1 MFGFGSWFFW
11 TTTVALLFLAVYF
24 KPISALVLGFI
35 LGILYVFFVV
45 TKFQA
50 TTFSLDMKPVK
61 VKVEIERIISTAPN
75 TYTLAKVCQAD
86 YRCQRG
92 YLTFP
97 NKNVPIE
104 ENTLLDATVKLKPF
118 RSTSHFYGRDNT
130 LKAYLEGIVFKGKVL
145 SISDSDKKNTS
156 LRTQFRSWWKHQLIG
171 LTYDWLY
178 YVLLTGDKS
187 MMPKEDNT
195 RFKEYGISHLLAISG
210 MHVGIMYTVCFWMTK
225 ILQIPLLFKGLQLI
239 DLNRLAALFS
249 LIMALLY
256 VYLSGGAVSS
266 VRAFIMLSCMVFA
279 YVLRRPYLSFQ
290 VLFFALV
297 LTVLYSPFVWL
308 DYGFYLSYLAC
319 IAIIGVLKYA
329 RRFQLKNWFYLLL
342 IIQVAC
348 FIVLA
353 PISAYFFQGISVSGI
368 WVNLIAIPFLSFV
381 LFPCLLLQVVL
392 SSLNVQPFIF
402 DILDFV
408 LQSAFANLETIP
420 KHVQWLNVMQM
431 TWQTVVSCYLAFF
444 LLFFDKLR
452 RFAVLTLA
460 FPVFQFLTKEEPL
473 FNLVVFD
480 VGHGTMVL
488 LERNSQGMLY
498 DLGPSYF
505 ERFNYVDSVL
515 QPFSQKKNLSIEYL
529 ILSHDDKDH
538 TGGLDA
544 FLKSSLSES
553 IQSGN
558 NVLEAP
564 LCPNNAIQLE
574 NGLRLT
580 PLWPRSS
587 QEMIGDNNNSCVVLV
602 EYHKYRILLAGDI
615 EKEVENHLLG
625 NKLKKTDVLLVPHHG
640 SKTSSSHSFINHVK
654 PKYAIFSRA
663 FYNPWRIPHPQV
675 VSRYIAAGATILDTA
690 LDGDI
695 KITFYENEIRVE
707 KARDVRAWWF
717 YDN

>member
-1 MFGFGSWFFW
+1 M
-11 TTTVALLFLAVYF
+11 
-24 KPISALVLGFI
+24 KPI
-35 LGILYVFFVV
+35 
-45 TKFQA
+45 
-50 TTFSLDMKPVK
+50 D
-61 VKVEIERIISTAPN
+61 VKVEIERIISTTPN
-75 TYTLAKVCQAD
+75 SYTQAKVCQD
-86 YRCQRG
+86 EYPYQCQRG

-97 NKNVPIE
+97 NKSIHID
-104 ENTLLDATVKLKPF
+104 ENTRLAATVKLKPF
-118 RSTSHFYGRDNT
+118 RTTSHFYGRDNT

-145 SISDSDKKNTS
+145 SISDTDKKKTS
-156 LRTQFRSWWKHQLIG
+156 LRTRFRSWWKNQLVG
-171 LTYDWLY
+171 FRYDWLY

-187 MMPKEDNT
+187 MMSKEDNT
-195 RFKEYGISHLLAISG
+195 RFKEHGISHLLAISG
-210 MHVGIMYTVCFWMTK
+210 MHVGIMYTICFWMTK
-225 ILQIPLLFKGLQLI
+225 VLQIPILFKRLQRI

-249 LIMALLY
+249 LIVALLY

-266 VRAFIMLSCMVFA
+266 VRAFIMLSCMVCA
-279 YVLRRPYLSFQ
+279 YVLRRHYLSFQ
-290 VLFFALV
+290 VLLFALF
-297 LTVLYSPFVWL
+297 LTVLYSPSVWF

-319 IAIIGVLKYA
+319 VAIIGVLKCA
-329 RRFQLKNWFYLLL
+329 RRFQLKNWFCLLL

-348 FIVLA
+348 FILLA

-368 WVNLIAIPFLSFV
+368 WVNLVAIPFLSFV

-392 SSLNVQPFIF
+392 SCLHVQPFIF
-402 DILDFV
+402 DVLDFV
-408 LQSAFANLETIP
+408 LQFAFTKLETIP
-420 KHVQWLNVMQM
+420 KHLQWLEVMQIR
-431 TWQTVVSCYLAFF
+431 WQTVVSCYLALL

-452 RFAVLTLA
+452 RFALLMLA
-460 FPVFQFLTKEEPL
+460 FPIHQFLTKEEPL
-473 FNLVVFD
+473 FSLVVFD

-488 LERNSQGMLY
+488 LERNNQGILY

-515 QPFSQKKNLSIEYL
+515 LPFSQKENISIEYL

-558 NVLEAP
+558 RVLAAP
-564 LCPNNAIQLE
+564 LCPDNAVRLE
-574 NGLRLT
+574 NGLHVT
-580 PLWPRSS
+580 PLWPRGS
-587 QEMIGDNNNSCVVLV
+587 QEMKGDNNNSCVVLV
-602 EYHKYRILLAGDI
+602 EHQNYRILLAGDI
-615 EKEVENHLLG
+615 EKEVENQLISNQLD
-625 NKLKKTDVLLVPHHG
+625 KMDVLLVPHHG
-640 SKTSSSHSFINHVK
+640 SKTSSSNAFINHLK

-675 VSRYIAAGATILDTA
+675 TSRYIEAGATILDTA

-695 KITFYENEIRVE
+695 KITFYENEMRVE